1 MSTQPSA
8 DTALAHVRRLLTER
22 WPEACQQTRAVA
34 RDVFHTGIAGLDA
47 LLPGGG
53 LPKGSWVEITGGT
66 ASGKTS
72 LLLALLAQLA
82 AGERTLYLDFPG
94 TFDPVAA
101 TAAGVDLNSILVAR
115 PANLHQGVHIAEHL
129 LTSGSIT
136 VLVFDLA
143 EQRTHLPG
151 ALAHRLRQQVLRG
164 SALALFLTEG
174 NGGIILRPF
183 AAAAPC
189 SSSTPRRAPS
199 SPSTATASPR
209 HWPSS
214 AALACSTSR
223 RAAASRSSTR
233 PT

>member
-94 TFDPVAA
+94 TFFPVAA

-129 LTSGSIT
+129 LTSRSIT

-174 NGGIILRPF
+174 NGGIIGQSMVALRLRVRRVALSRFEIDVVRSRISREGIRIPW
-183 AAAAPC
+183 AP
-189 SSSTPRRAPS
+189 PYRRHGCDDA
-199 SPSTATASPR
+199 
-209 HWPSS
+209 
-214 AALACSTSR
+214 
-223 RAAASRSSTR
+223 
-233 PT
+233 